1 MSQDENKRPDMDGP
15 EDDENKPCDLPVI
28 DLTDYQVVK
37 PERFLRHG
45 KKKDKASV

>member
-1 MSQDENKRPDMDGP
+1 MPQDENKRPDVAGP
-15 EDDENKPCDLPVI
+15 EHDEDKPGDLPVI

-45 KKKDKASV
+45 KKKDKEAV